1 MPLARKY
8 RPQTFEDLVGQPHV
22 TTPLT
27 RAIEA
32 KRVGQAYLFTG
43 QRGVGKTSAARIL
56 AKCLNCVKGP
66 IAKPCQQCPSCLEI
80 TGGSS
85 LDVIEIDGASN
96 RGIDEIRS
104 LRETVKFAPTHG
116 AFRIYIIDEVH
127 QITHDGFNALLK
139 TLEEPPAHVKFIFA
153 TTTAHKVP
161 ATILSRCQRFDFRR
175 LNGKTIVPVLKDIA
189 KAERI
194 AIEDDALYTIAR
206 AAEGSLRDAEVILEQ
221 LVSFC
226 AGPIQEEDVNRL
238 VGAIEQDALLEW
250 MRALLD
256 HDANAALLLLSRQL
270 EQGKEVTHLLV
281 GLLMHLRNLL
291 ILRTTTDPARGGA
304 GAPSRQALLEQLVD
318 LPTEQLARLDEQ
330 AKRVSAEE
338 LLMMAQVLAGAY
350 ELIRRSPFAQAILEF
365 VLIKLATR
373 DSWTSLAQVIER
385 LEQLS
390 QSSTSR
396 RPDAPLL
403 DAPVPPSVPG
413 GTTTKLKPNTTPEA
427 SAKRLVAQAA
437 PPESE
442 SAEQPSSTV
451 STALEAAVSLEQA
464 LGHWPQVLARLAQ
477 QKMSLAAYL
486 ADARPLR
493 VMGSV
498 VQVGLPAFVLHQ
510 EVLNLPENLRLVE
523 QVLSDVVTQPLTVD
537 YTTLPASQPSQST
550 SSMVQEATESTA
562 PEASGPMAPPILQDI
577 VKLFDATIVNQPPKP

>member
-1 MPLARKY
+1 
-8 RPQTFEDLVGQPHV
+8 
-22 TTPLT
+22 
-27 RAIEA
+27 
-32 KRVGQAYLFTG
+32 
-43 QRGVGKTSAARIL
+43 
-56 AKCLNCVKGP
+56 
-66 IAKPCQQCPSCLEI
+66 
-80 TGGSS
+80 
-85 LDVIEIDGASN
+85 
-96 RGIDEIRS
+96 
-104 LRETVKFAPTHG
+104 
-116 AFRIYIIDEVH
+116 
-127 QITHDGFNALLK
+127 
-139 TLEEPPAHVKFIFA
+139 
-153 TTTAHKVP
+153 
-161 ATILSRCQRFDFRR
+161 
-175 LNGKTIVPVLKDIA
+175 
-189 KAERI
+189 
-194 AIEDDALYTIAR
+194 
-206 AAEGSLRDAEVILEQ
+206 
-221 LVSFC
+221 
-226 AGPIQEEDVNRL
+226 
-238 VGAIEQDALLEW
+238 
-250 MRALLD
+250 
-256 HDANAALLLLSRQL
+256 
-270 EQGKEVTHLLV
+270 
-281 GLLMHLRNLL
+281 
-291 ILRTTTDPARGGA
+291 
-304 GAPSRQALLEQLVD
+304 
-318 LPTEQLARLDEQ
+318 LARLDEQ

-350 ELIRRSPFAQAILEF
+350 ELVRRSPFAQAILEF

-373 DSWTSLAQVIER
+373 ESWTSLALVIER

-403 DAPVPPSVPG
+403 DAPVPPSLPA
-413 GTTTKLKPNTTPEA
+413 GTTATLKPNTTPEA
-427 SAKRLVAQAA
+427 SAKRSVAQAA
-437 PPESE
+437 LPESE

-464 LGHWPQVLARLAQ
+464 LEHWPQVLARLAQ